1 MPKIQIHCT
10 KPSHFLAGF
19 LVFVNFKVLY
29 CTAVA
34 TQLPS
39 PHPSLAFQAIRIME
53 DYNKVIESLGVRYIK
68 AKNLVLHQP
77 FTVRNSYDVGNNL
90 ILLHKGRLTF
100 GEDEMVVEEGE
111 MLFIPGGRPT
121 RVSYGEDLKNR
132 VITND
137 DLIANKDKFFTS
149 NDNLDLI
156 GEANE
161 SHSFVSFEAKVFD
174 SVNFFT

>member
-1 MPKIQIHCT
+1 
-10 KPSHFLAGF
+10 
-19 LVFVNFKVLY
+19 
-29 CTAVA
+29 
-34 TQLPS
+34 
-39 PHPSLAFQAIRIME
+39 ME

-90 ILLHKGRLTF
+90 ILLHKGHITF
-100 GEDEMVVEEGE
+100 GEEEMVVEEGE

-121 RVSYGEDLKNR
+121 RVSYGQDPKGR

-137 DLIANKDKFFTS
+137 DLITNKDKFFHS

-156 GEANE
+156 GEADE

-174 SVNFFT
+174 SVNFFASLDVPAFLISNNSKLANLVIKVVEETMQDLPGK